1 MKFIYSLV
9 LALTLSSSVVIYHYT
24 TTDVSK
30 KYEDISKLSSELKYI
45 SISSQFESIK
55 YKEFVYE

>member
-9 LALTLSSSVVIYHYT
+9 FAHTLSLSVVIYHYM
-24 TTDVSK
+24 TTDTNK
-30 KYEDISKLSSELKYI
+30 KHEDISNLSKELKYI